1 MHNGKTRKRKTKGTY
16 EIIEAILTEH
26 NIRPK
31 NHKPRK
37 LREHQAE
44 QIPVSKQAKT
54 PPTKNYSQAN
64 HFQTT
69 TNQT

>member
-44 QIPVSKQAKT
+44 
-54 PPTKNYSQAN
+54 
-64 HFQTT
+64 
-69 TNQT
+69 